1 MRYFIHFLL
10 FLFLATAVG
19 CQTVNE
25 PPGNEAAP
33 PTNQIKKTERV
44 PQTAPEPERDQT
56 PDAISRRLENIASRV
71 PQVNDATAIVFGRY
85 AVVGIDV
92 NAALDRSKVGTIKY
106 SVAEALKDDPM
117 GANTLV
123 TSDPDI
129 VQRIREMN
137 EDIKQGHTIR
147 GFVEELADIVG
158 RIIPQSPT
166 EVEKREEPP
175 SKIKQEEQNQ
185 TKNPKLPRKNL
196 YQE

>member
-1 MRYFIHFLL
+1 MRYYIHFLL
-10 FLFLATAVG
+10 FLFLTSAVG
-19 CQTVNE
+19 CQTANE
-25 PPGNEAAP
+25 PQTNEAAP
-33 PTNQIKKTERV
+33 PTDQIKRTERV
-44 PQTAPEPERDQT
+44 PQTVPEPKRDQT

-71 PQVNDATAIVFGRY
+71 PQVNDATAIVFGKY
-85 AVVGIDV
+85 AIVGIDV

-137 EDIKQGHTIR
+137 EDIKQGHGLR

-158 RIIPQSPT
+158 RLIPQSPT

-175 SKIKQEEQNQ
+175 TKIKQEEQNQ
-185 TKNPKLPRKNL
+185 NKNPKPSRRNL
-196 YQE
+196 YEE